1 MLCQICGRKLDVAA
15 DVLSQDC
22 GGDCWGCVGM
32 VEAELGDEN
41 SIGRV
46 QREIALGLRSPDGS
60 VKNALK

>member
-46 QREIALGLRSPDGS
+46 QREIALGLRSPGGS